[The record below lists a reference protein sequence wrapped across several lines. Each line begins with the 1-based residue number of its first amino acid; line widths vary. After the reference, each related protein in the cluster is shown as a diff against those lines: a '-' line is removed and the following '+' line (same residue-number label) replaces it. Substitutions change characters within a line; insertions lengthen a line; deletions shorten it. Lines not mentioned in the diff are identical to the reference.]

1 MLLTVSSGVP
11 GNLTSYGFRKS
22 EQGVGPAGGMGVTVV
37 AVSAKQ
43 RASMKWLLSKA
54 FNNKVPDNLK
64 EPFYRDHENQEHLKP
79 QLAGGLANC
88 ELYCSALANIYS
100 DPGYNNLNH
109 SAILQTLARKGVLE
123 PSDDANRNLTETTLI
138 QTNPLRMAAHMA
150 VIDHLMRL
158 YAREVATPERVQAAA
173 QRFVGDRGA
182 ELHVQS
188 DDPEQLLLAWVGGAC
203 VALTERLNQEA
214 GQNGMAKMVNGGG
227 DAGDELKSQST
238 PARPPTSP
246 PTDLRDLSGG
256 RRLCAL
262 LACYCPQELRWADAK
277 NGCGQAPPSVQDSLH
292 NIRLVKETCS
302 RCLLGAGRDVFHVQP
317 EDIVYM
323 RSSMK
328 QNLVVLLADLFNV
341 LEINPAKCVQYPGMD
356 PANHEGTSTLTQC
369 NLHGVTHKRNLLQ
382 TVMVPIPDLRQ
393 GIDDPDDP
401 TAFQVSRSTLSHL
414 PLRKTNSLQQSM
426 SDMTEDSLRR
436 GSEES
441 FVVHRGKNIPTLK
454 SVVNDE
460 PLIPARLKVSKEKH
474 NNDSKAD
481 ERGEIA
487 AGRPSNW
494 EENRKSTY
502 AGRRSR
508 RNSMSEDSQ
517 LTIEN
522 FGGSQDNLNFI
533 GRNPDKEVAVHIGRK
548 TSVPTYPVEKNS
560 PLRSTLQDA
569 RGSFT
574 LGYDDD
580 YTADS
585 NEKKEVTVPITRKI
599 SAPSFP
605 VENLPLRSSLQ
616 DARGSFQLGY
626 DDFTTGECDEKQDN
640 GNEKA
645 MARLKRQ
652 LSSDDIA
659 AIRRGQNSLVGQ
671 EVAVG
676 KENVIRDLVDGEMS
690 KRMSFADLGKQKV
703 LNENR
708 GIQLVYMNDK
718 EEYPSKSS
726 FLNKVGS
733 TNGNEKKTT
742 FATLPNTTT
751 WQQQSTQ
758 QQLGENKLEET
769 SPSNVMTVQLNDIRM
784 KLEEKRR
791 HIENEKR
798 RMEVA
803 MNKQRQ
809 KVGKAAFLQAVAKGR
824 GNLLKSAEAESN
836 NGQPSNGN
844 SNVSS
849 TVEPKPQR
857 PFSLQEIGDDV
868 THLERKWADENQ
880 PYVETRRTPDLENMD
895 LETYQQSIA
904 QMNSSLHDLQSDM
917 QRLATQ
923 QSQLQQQTLIAQQQR
938 QIQQLQQQYQ
948 SLHPPPQRQQYA
960 PPQQT
965 YQPPQQVYQQPVQ
978 QGYAPP
984 LQSSASAPHIPAS
997 YHPPTAA
1004 PPQQQFFLHDPPPA
1018 APMSPQP
1025 PPPQRRTWA
1034 QSAPVQVPQPELR
1047 TWGRAPAVNDRGG
1060 SAGAGFLL
1068 HDTSDRYDQQQQR
1081 YHQSEPRYG
1090 DSPRYSES
1098 PRYAA
1103 AENSTRY
1110 QNGDGGGDD
1119 RALRHSNSFTLSQQH
1134 LQQQQQQHFGTSHST
1149 PTASP
1154 QHRNIHR
1161 QISQLLDESKRT
1173 PVSLQHMDSRDREPP
1188 QRKSSVTHAPI
1199 PAPSADDM
1207 EPQNISFIG
1216 TPSAD
1221 KLSEGLSRLNITS
1234 GSRTYRIPSPTRPPP
1249 ITRSS
1254 FHQPS
1259 PSPPNVEAQIPP
1271 VEVTSLDGDPSNQKG
1286 FYISF
1291 DDDSGPRRPK
1301 PPLRQKR
1308 MSPKKERSYVESAE
1322 ETYERKEDMER
1333 MEKKQLEREL
1343 QEERTRRDEDAR
1355 RQMLIEQEREKL
1367 RAKREASQER
1377 QKVNAASAIIIG
1389 NELSNPDPDL
1399 DYERERK
1406 KEKIM
1411 LLSLQ
1416 RRQRQEEAKARKEAE
1431 AQERREREKQKE
1443 EERARKKEERE
1454 ARRQAILEQY
1464 KLKKAIEEA
1473 EREGKTLDRSE
1484 LSSLKPTPKMR
1495 PKASTRPRPKTIHI
1509 DSGSVQMA
1517 EGMSSRGKK
1526 GSTSNLTDSPDDSRG
1541 VSPCHSSNQTLGRRS
1556 SYKTSRDPSPAQ
1568 VRGRPKYTAYQNF
1581 KGRKSSSMMNLYGSS
1596 TDHDGATGGYRYGD
1610 TDSGLG
1616 RATPPRRAPS
1626 PGGARHLPSPSGPG
1640 SLPGGFVSRAA
1651 RRTFDDGAS
1660 DISSTPSSMMDY
1672 NGPRLYKQPATKSNR
1687 SIMLNA
1693 VEYCVFPGVV
1703 NREAKR
1709 RVLEEINR
1717 SESKHF
1723 LVLFRDAG
1731 CQFRAL
1737 YSYCPEREEILKL
1750 YGTGPRQVNDKMFD
1764 KFFKYNSGGK
1774 CFSQVHTKH
1783 LSVTIDAFT
1792 IHNSLWQGKKVNLPN
1807 KKDMALV
1814 I

>member
-1 MLLTVSSGVP
+1 MWSAISKIFTKNSSNDAQSGDHNPPDMNRVERRST
-11 GNLTSYGFRKS
+11 NDMDDTF
-22 EQGVGPAGGMGVTVV
+22 VTRL
-37 AVSAKQ
+37 AKQ

-173 QRFVGDRGA
+173 QRFAGDRGA
-182 ELHVQS
+182 GQAVQS
-188 DDPEQLLLAWVGGAC
+188 EDPEQLLLAWVGGAC
-203 VALTERLNQEA
+203 AALTERLNQEA
-214 GQNGMAKMVNGGG
+214 GQNGTRMVNGGG
-227 DAGDELKSQST
+227 DAGDELKAQST
-238 PARPPTSP
+238 LARPPTSP
-246 PTDLRDLSGG
+246 PTDLRDLSDG

-292 NIRLVKETCS
+292 NVRLVRETCS
-302 RCLLGAGRDVFHVQP
+302 RCLLGAGRDVFHLQP

-328 QNLVVLLADLFNV
+328 HNLVVLLADLFNV
-341 LEINPAKCVQYPGMD
+341 LEINPAKCVQHPGMES
-356 PANHEGTSTLTQC
+356 ANHEGTSTLAQC

-401 TAFQVSRSTLSHL
+401 TAFQVSRSALSHL
-414 PLRKTNSLQQSM
+414 PLRKTNSLQHSV

-454 SVVNDE
+454 SVVSDE

-548 TSVPTYPVEKNS
+548 TSAPSYPVENT

-569 RGSFT
+569 RGSFQ

-585 NEKKEVTVPITRKI
+585 NEKKEVTVPITRKT

-626 DDFTTGECDEKQDN
+626 DDYTTEGDEKQDN

-659 AIRRGQNSLVGQ
+659 AIRRGQNNAGTGVGG
-671 EVAVG
+671 VG
-676 KENVIRDLVDGEMS
+676 KENIIRDLVDGEVS
-690 KRMSFADLGKQKV
+690 KRMSFADLGKQK
-703 LNENR
+703 
-708 GIQLVYMNDK
+708 LVYMNDK
-718 EEYPSKSS
+718 EEYPPKSS

-733 TNGNEKKTT
+733 TNGNEKKTS

-751 WQQQSTQ
+751 WQQQSSQ

-836 NGQPSNGN
+836 NGQPSNG
-844 SNVSS
+844 SNGNVGSS
-849 TVEPKPQR
+849 VEPKPQR

-868 THLERKWADENQ
+868 NHLERKWSDENQ
-880 PYVETRRTPDLENMD
+880 PFVETRRTPDLENMD
-895 LETYQQSIA
+895 LETSGRYSSC
-904 QMNSSLHDLQSDM
+904 NSSTRACINHSI
-917 QRLATQ
+917 
-923 QSQLQQQTLIAQQQR
+923 S
-938 QIQQLQQQYQ
+938 
-948 SLHPPPQRQQYA
+948 S
-960 PPQQT
+960 
-965 YQPPQQVYQQPVQ
+965 
-978 QGYAPP
+978 YAPP
-984 LQSSASAPHIPAS
+984 LQSSSSAPHIPAP
-997 YHPPTAA
+997 YHPPTSA
-1004 PPQQQFFLHDPPPA
+1004 PQQQFFLHEQPPP

-1034 QSAPVQVPQPELR
+1034 QSAPVQVPQAELR
-1047 TWGRAPAVNDRGG
+1047 TWGRAPVNDRG
-1060 SAGAGFLL
+1060 SAGG
-1068 HDTSDRYDQQQQR
+1068 YDQQPQQQQQPPR
-1081 YHQSEPRYG
+1081 YHQAEPRYG

-1098 PRYAA
+1098 PRYTAA
-1103 AENSTRY
+1103 DNPTRY
-1110 QNGDGGGDD
+1110 QNGDGGGGGDD

-1149 PTASP
+1149 PSASP

-1259 PSPPNVEAQIPP
+1259 PSPPNVETQVPP
-1271 VEVTSLDGDPSNQKG
+1271 VEVTSLDGDPSSQKG

-1308 MSPKKERSYVESAE
+1308 MSPKKERSYVESPE
-1322 ETYERKEDMER
+1322 EAYERREGIER
-1333 MEKKQLEREL
+1333 MEKKRQLERDLE
-1343 QEERTRRDEDAR
+1343 QERAIREEDAR

-1431 AQERREREKQKE
+1431 AQERREREKMKE

-1484 LSSLKPTPKMR
+1484 LSSLKPAPKMR
-1495 PKASTRPRPKTIHI
+1495 PKANTRPRPKTIHI
-1509 DSGSVQMA
+1509 DSGSVQIA

-1526 GSTSNLTDSPDDSRG
+1526 GSTSNLTAYTPSTMKRDYFRGSQDSLADRSMSTSMLYKDSPDDSRG

-1556 SYKTSRDPSPAQ
+1556 SYKTSRDI
-1568 VRGRPKYTAYQNF
+1568 
-1581 KGRKSSSMMNLYGSS
+1581 
-1596 TDHDGATGGYRYGD
+1596 
-1610 TDSGLG
+1610 
-1616 RATPPRRAPS
+1616 TPVAN
-1626 PGGARHLPSPSGPG
+1626 
-1640 SLPGGFVSRAA
+1640 VSR
-1651 RRTFDDGAS
+1651 
-1660 DISSTPSSMMDY
+1660 SS
-1672 NGPRLYKQPATKSNR
+1672 
-1687 SIMLNA
+1687 I
-1693 VEYCVFPGVV
+1693 
-1703 NREAKR
+1703 
-1709 RVLEEINR
+1709 
-1717 SESKHF
+1717 
-1723 LVLFRDAG
+1723 
-1731 CQFRAL
+1731 
-1737 YSYCPEREEILKL
+1737 
-1750 YGTGPRQVNDKMFD
+1750 
-1764 KFFKYNSGGK
+1764 
-1774 CFSQVHTKH
+1774 
-1783 LSVTIDAFT
+1783 
-1792 IHNSLWQGKKVNLPN
+1792 
-1807 KKDMALV
+1807 
-1814 I
+1814 